1 MFLAG
6 FYLATQ
12 LPKDYKRVGSR
23 RLGERSESMLHF
35 FDSAFFLFR
44 SSLFTYSRATVTATK
59 KLQGL
64 P

>member
-12 LPKDYKRVGSR
+12 LPKDCKRVESKR
-23 RLGERSESMLHF
+23 PGERSESMLHF
-35 FDSAFFLFR
+35 FDFTFFLFS

-59 KLQGL
+59 KLRGL